1 MAAQQTNKKRSNGRK
16 SSTARRKSSK
26 TKSAG
31 RNYFAITGLI
41 ALLIILISASIY
53 SIRNDKDDKVVEK
66 KHTVIP
72 VQQSKNTDN
81 QYNIKPPEKKK
92 DKTENKNNNEKPDYI
107 ADLIRLVLY
116 DHEISKSAVKEKN
129 YKNKSGKQVFSFDI
143 VCSSEMKNGIFSS
156 VSSILKKYGYN
167 VSVDSSRIYGKSKK
181 NDFVINLK
189 EPKVIVK
196 DDKTKTDN
204 EIITKKD
211 DGKKDKVEEAAE
223 KKYPAVPAYSK
234 KQVKFAILLDDGGNN
249 LELAQEYVK
258 LKYPVAVAVLP
269 HLEHSQT
276 TARIAKKA
284 GKTVFLHFPMAPKSY
299 PNTDPG
305 KGAVIPSMPE
315 ILIDGVVKENFN
327 SLGVAVDGFNNH
339 MGSAITEDR
348 HKMRQILDASKEY
361 TNVFID
367 SRTTPDSAAYS
378 ECIKAGFSCGE
389 NKLFLDNEDDVYA
402 IIEKIYEAAEKA
414 KKKGSLIVIGHVRA
428 NTLEALKVALPQLEK
443 NNYKVVPLLSLVKKG

>member
-1 MAAQQTNKKRSNGRK
+1 MAAKQTNRKRSNNRK
-16 SSTARRKSSK
+16 STTARRKSS
-26 TKSAG
+26 KSAG

-53 SIRNDKDDKVVEK
+53 AIRNDKEEIAEK

-72 VQQSKNTDN
+72 AQQAKNTDK
-81 QYNIKPPEKKK
+81 QYNIKPPEQEKKK
-92 DKTENKNNNEKPDYI
+92 NKTDNKNLNQKPDYI

-116 DHEISKSAVKEKN
+116 DHEISKSAVKEKS
-129 YKNKSGKQVFSFDI
+129 YKNKSGKNIYAFDI
-143 VCSSEMKNGIFSS
+143 VCSNEMKKGIFSS
-156 VSSILKKYGYN
+156 VSSILNKHGYT
-167 VSVDSSRIYGKSKK
+167 VSSDSDKIYGKSKN

-196 DDKTKTDN
+196 EDKKEKDNKTVV
-204 EIITKKD
+204 KKED
-211 DGKKDKVEEAAE
+211 SKKDKVEEVVE
-223 KKYPAVPAYSK
+223 QKYPVAPAYSK

-249 LELAQEYVK
+249 LELAQEYTK
-258 LKYPVAVAVLP
+258 LKYPVAIAVLP

-327 SLGVAVDGFNNH
+327 SLGISVDGFNNH

-348 HKMRQILDASKEY
+348 HKMRQILDASKEF

-367 SRTTPDSAAYS
+367 SRTTPDSVAYS
-378 ECIKAGFSCGE
+378 ECKKAGFSCGE

-402 IIEKIYEAAEKA
+402 IIEKIYEAAEKS